1 MIKGQKELE
10 RKFAALEQ
18 VCDQQMERLVGQ
30 QAKRIQ
36 AEAKLLCLS
45 LIHISEPTRP
55 Y

>member
-30 QAKRIQ
+30 QCYGCCCQ
-36 AEAKLLCLS
+36 YDLWL
-45 LIHISEPTRP
+45 
-55 Y
+55 